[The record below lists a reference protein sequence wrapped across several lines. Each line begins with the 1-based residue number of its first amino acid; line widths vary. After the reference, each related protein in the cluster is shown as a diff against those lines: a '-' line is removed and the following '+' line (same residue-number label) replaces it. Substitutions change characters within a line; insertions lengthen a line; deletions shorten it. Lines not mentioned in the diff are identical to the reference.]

1 MSCNGGSARDGRRR
15 MGEGAALN
23 NASPL
28 LATDGAHRLIAYYRV
43 STVRQGRSGLGL
55 EAQREAVAR
64 HVRSV
69 GAPDLVAEYREVETG
84 KRDDRPQLAAAL
96 AACRVL
102 GCILVIAKLD
112 RLSRNAA
119 FLINLESSGVEFVA
133 ADMPHANRLTIHLM
147 AILAQHERELISKR
161 TTEALAAAKARGVVL
176 GGARNPQGYAASAR
190 AAAAVRSVQ
199 AREWAASVA
208 PYLREAAN
216 AGSRTLTA
224 LAADMAARGVRT
236 PSGRGRWHATTVRR
250 ALVLSGASPIED
262 TLAPSG
268 EAGRTTG

>member
-1 MSCNGGSARDGRRR
+1 MTPAHAMAGAGRGR
-15 MGEGAALN
+15 GPALN
-23 NASPL
+23 NASPPST
-28 LATDGAHRLIAYYRV
+28 TDGAYRLIAYYRV
-43 STVRQGRSGLGL
+43 STARQGRSGLGL
-55 EAQREAVAR
+55 DAQREAVAR
-64 HVRSV
+64 HVRSM
-69 GAPDLVAEYREVETG
+69 GAAGLIAEYREVESG
-84 KRDDRPQLAAAL
+84 KRNDRPQLAAAL

-102 GCILVIAKLD
+102 GCVLVIAKLD

-119 FLINLESSGVEFVA
+119 FLINLESSGVEFVV

-190 AAAAVRSVQ
+190 AAAAVRSTQ

-236 PSGRGRWHATTVRR
+236 PSGRGRWHATTVCR
-250 ALVLSGASPIED
+250 ALILGDPAQIEY
-262 TLAPSG
+262 TAVPPG
-268 EAGRTTG
+268 KTGKATG

>member
-1 MSCNGGSARDGRRR
+1 MSCDRADARDSQRRT
-15 MGEGAALN
+15 GEGPALTTVL
-23 NASPL
+23 PPP
-28 LATDGAHRLIAYYRV
+28 ATDGARRLIAYYRV

-69 GAPDLVAEYREVETG
+69 GAAGLIAEYREVETG

-176 GGARNPQGYAASAR
+176 GGARNPQGYSASAR
-190 AAAAVRSVQ
+190 AAAAVRSAQ

-208 PYLREAAN
+208 PYLRDAAN
-216 AGSRTLTA
+216 AGSHTLTA
-224 LAADMAARGVRT
+224 LAATMAARGVRT

-250 ALVLSGASPIED
+250 VLTLTNAPIED
-262 TLAPSG
+262 T
-268 EAGRTTG
+268 AGPPGNGSKGR

>member
-1 MSCNGGSARDGRRR
+1 
-15 MGEGAALN
+15 LN
-23 NASPL
+23 NASLPST
-28 LATDGAHRLIAYYRV
+28 TDCIHRLIAYYRV

-55 EAQREAVAR
+55 DAQREAVAR

-69 GAPDLVAEYREVETG
+69 GAAGLIAEYREVETG

-190 AAAAVRSVQ
+190 AAAAVKSTQ

-236 PSGRGRWHATTVRR
+236 PSGRGRWHATTVCR
-250 ALVLSGASPIED
+250 ALILGDPAQIEY
-262 TLAPSG
+262 TAVPPG
-268 EAGRTTG
+268 KTGKATG

>member
-1 MSCNGGSARDGRRR
+1 MARTYEMTGAGRGGGP
-15 MGEGAALN
+15 ALTN
-23 NASPL
+23 LSSRP
-28 LATDGAHRLIAYYRV
+28 ATDGANRLIAYYRV
-43 STVRQGRSGLGL
+43 STARQGRSGLGL
-55 EAQREAVAR
+55 DAQREAVAR

-69 GAPDLVAEYREVETG
+69 GAAGLVAEYREVETG

-176 GGARNPQGYAASAR
+176 GGARNPKGYAVSAR
-190 AAAAVRSVQ
+190 AAAAVRSAQ

-250 ALVLSGASPIED
+250 ALIRHEL
-262 TLAPSG
+262 
-268 EAGRTTG
+268 

>member
-1 MSCNGGSARDGRRR
+1 
-15 MGEGAALN
+15 LN
-23 NASPL
+23 NGLPPPT
-28 LATDGAHRLIAYYRV
+28 TDGAHRLIAYYRV

-55 EAQREAVAR
+55 EAQREAVAQ

-69 GAPDLVAEYREVETG
+69 GAASLVAEYREVETG

-190 AAAAVRSVQ
+190 AAAAVRSAQ
-199 AREWAASVA
+199 ASEWAASVA

-236 PSGRGRWHATTVRR
+236 PSGRGQWHATTVRR
-250 ALVLSGASPIED
+250 ALILGKAAHTP
-262 TLAPSG
+262 
-268 EAGRTTG
+268 